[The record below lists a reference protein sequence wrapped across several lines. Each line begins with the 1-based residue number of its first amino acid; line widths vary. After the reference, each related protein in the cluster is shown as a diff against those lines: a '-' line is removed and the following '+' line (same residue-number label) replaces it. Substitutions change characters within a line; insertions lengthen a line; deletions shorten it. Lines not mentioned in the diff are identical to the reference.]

1 MPLRLE
7 YSSALDVGRARHNN
21 EDAVL
26 IDPSLGLCILAD
38 GMGGYN
44 AGEVASDMAT
54 RAMRDTFRQWLLGL
68 TQAPAEAEV
77 ARALVAAAQEANR
90 QVFTAAN
97 TVAAYAGM
105 GTTLVAAVFERQHVW
120 IGHLGDSRAYRLR
133 NGRLGQLTRD
143 HSLLQ
148 EQVDAGLL
156 TQEEAAYAL
165 HRNLVTRAIGV
176 EPQVVLEVHP
186 HDVKAGD
193 TILLCSDGLSDM
205 LSDTQIAQVLQIN
218 NSLDEQA
225 AALVEAANAA
235 GGRDNISV
243 ILAKL
248 H

>member
-1 MPLRLE
+1 VPLRLE

-54 RAMRDTFRQWLLGL
+54 KAMRDTFRQWLLGL

-77 ARALVAAAQEANR
+77 AQALVAAAQEANR

-120 IGHLGDSRAYRLR
+120 IGHLGDSRR
-133 NGRLGQLTRD
+133 
-143 HSLLQ
+143 
-148 EQVDAGLL
+148 
-156 TQEEAAYAL
+156 
-165 HRNLVTRAIGV
+165 
-176 EPQVVLEVHP
+176 
-186 HDVKAGD
+186 
-193 TILLCSDGLSDM
+193 
-205 LSDTQIAQVLQIN
+205 IACATVAWA
-218 NSLDEQA
+218 S
-225 AALVEAANAA
+225 
-235 GGRDNISV
+235 
-243 ILAKL
+243 
-248 H
+248 